1 MGDQVRFDF
10 AVPDELLAEV
20 VARSGTSEH
29 VADLAVMPGT
39 GEGRP
44 PPLTGILRQYGYA
57 PLVLLTAAAV
67 VPDTF
72 GNGISIIG
80 SNLEATF
87 HIHDAALGAMV
98 FVASVAQ
105 LLWAVPLAL
114 WADRGSRKVVAGVA
128 LLAFSVVAP
137 LMALAPNIWAFT
149 FLYLLAS
156 VGFNVSETVHNSY
169 LSDAYPTEG
178 RGRIFSWHNLSDP
191 ISLTLGI
198 AVFGLVVTIGHS
210 WRWGMLIALAGI
222 PSPCPCSPCT
232 SRTRGRTS
240 RVTSSRRRG
249 WTSTPS
255 RTRPPGC
262 SSGRR

>member
-20 VARSGTSEH
+20 VARSGTSDR

-44 PPLTGILRQYGYA
+44 PPLIGILRQYGYA

-80 SNLEATF
+80 SNLETSF

-137 LMALAPNIWAFT
+137 LMALAPNVWAFT

-156 VGFNVSETVHNSY
+156 VGFYVSETVHNSY
-169 LSDAYPTEG
+169 LSDAYPTEA

-191 ISLTLGI
+191 ISLTS
-198 AVFGLVVTIGHS
+198 ASCSSDWWSPSVT
-210 WRWGMLIALAGI
+210 AGGGACSSPWPGS
-222 PSPCPCSPCT
+222 PSPCPCSRCT

-240 RVTSSRRRG
+240 RATS
-249 WTSTPS
+249 
-255 RTRPPGC
+255 
-262 SSGRR
+262 